1 MRTEKGGKEGSRE
14 WDLHGSGLLAGQGG
28 ASELPCERQRRER
41 RMGGEWRSALGFEKP
56 HCATWRSGVWRSGQ

>member
-1 MRTEKGGKEGSRE
+1 M
-14 WDLHGSGLLAGQGG
+14 HGSGLLAGQGG

-56 HCATWRSGVWRSGQ
+56 HCATCRSGVWRSGQ